1 MRWIKC
7 WAATARQAS
16 LRGARTGFPVLSA
29 LVLTPFVLALLSG
42 IALSQEAPQEAPQEP
57 TLRSQ
62 SNVVLIPALV
72 KDSQGGIV
80 YGLQA
85 RDFIVEDDGVEQTPR
100 LDETPEGQPISLVVA
115 IQRGRRAYAEFPRM
129 QGLKAMIDPL
139 FSMGTARVAVV
150 EFDSQVN
157 LTRDFTRDATLV
169 EDDLTN
175 LQPGDGGATILDA
188 VRYSVNLLKQEP
200 EHRLRVLL
208 LISETRDHGSHVKID
223 DAVSAIGQSNA
234 VMYALAFSPALSNIL
249 DTGRGT
255 NIEREMHQG
264 INFLDLGY
272 RTAQA
277 MRKNVPSTVASMT
290 GGEYELFATKK
301 NFDGRMNDFTNHLH
315 SRYLLSFAP
324 QSPHPGLHQIR
335 VRLRDA
341 KDAAVLARSRYWA
354 QGTK

>member
-1 MRWIKC
+1 MRWTKC
-7 WAATARQAS
+7 WATIARRDS
-16 LRGARTGFPVLSA
+16 LRRAGTGFPVLTP
-29 LVLTPFVLALLSG
+29 LVLTPFILALLSG
-42 IALSQEAPQEAPQEP
+42 IALPQET

-62 SNVVLIPALV
+62 SNVVLVPALV
-72 KDSQGGIV
+72 KDQQGGIV

-85 RDFIVEDDGVEQTPR
+85 RDFIVEDDGVEQAAR
-100 LDETPEGQPISLVVA
+100 LDEAPEGQPISLVVV

-129 QGLKAMIDPL
+129 HGLKSMLDPL

-150 EFDSQVN
+150 EFDSQVE

-200 EHRLRVLL
+200 EDRLRVLL
-208 LISETRDHGSHVKID
+208 LISATRDHGSHVKLD

-255 NIEREMHQG
+255 NIESEMHQG
-264 INFLDLGY
+264 INFLDLAY

-277 MRKNVPSTVASMT
+277 MRKNVPSTIASMT

-301 NFDGRMNDFTNHLH
+301 KFDVRMNDFTNHLH

-324 QSPHPGLHQIR
+324 QRPHPGLHQIR

-341 KDAAVLARSRYWA
+341 ADAAVLARSSYWA
-354 QGTK
+354 QGTKQ